1 MNLSKRAECP
11 GCPEKRYETLEHIMF
26 QCSYYQKI
34 RETYLPEFLT
44 MNCEVLNVLDSKT
57 LKLLTILDPGSE
69 KLPKD
74 LRDSWSCLATAYKTS
89 RNFCY
94 DLHMKRKK
102 LIENDSK

>member
-11 GCPEKRYETLEHIMF
+11 GCPEKQNETLEHIIF
-26 QCSYYQKI
+26 QCSFYQNI

-44 MNCEVLNVLDSKT
+44 MNCEIINVLDSKT

-69 KLPKD
+69 KLPKE

-89 RNFCY
+89 RNFCH

-102 LIENDSK
+102 LLENYSK